1 MRRKG
6 RVNDILFF
14 FDSWTKFRV
23 VFGGGDLF
31 LFLFSRARILRF
43 CYMCLVFLL
52 QPCRIFS
59 RLVGPKGNYSFGFEG
74 GKQHGHTLPCLAF
87 FSFFP
92 GGNLSICTYSILF
105 FFFLFLC
112 FFLFQRECSY
122 EKIMCM
128 EMVWGQQQ
136 DKWDTLGYRLW
147 DLDGRGISGKRKK
160 LEMGTDGR
168 T

>member
-31 LFLFSRARILRF
+31 LFLFFRARILRF

-59 RLVGPKGNYSFGFEG
+59 RLVGPKGNYSFWFEG

-87 FSFFP
+87 FFLFREEIF
-92 GGNLSICTYSILF
+92 SICTYSILF
-105 FFFLFLC
+105 SSCFYAF

-136 DKWDTLGYRLW
+136 DKWGYT
-147 DLDGRGISGKRKK
+147 GIQVMGSWRKRHF
-160 LEMGTDGR
+160 
-168 T
+168 